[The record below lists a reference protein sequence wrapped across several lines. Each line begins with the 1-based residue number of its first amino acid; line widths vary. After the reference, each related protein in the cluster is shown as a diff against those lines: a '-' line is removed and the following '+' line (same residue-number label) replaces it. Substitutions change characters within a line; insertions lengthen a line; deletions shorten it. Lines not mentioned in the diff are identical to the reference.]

1 MSTPTPEQIAQE
13 LLLRLDA
20 ETSLVK
26 FIEVASPD
34 TKPASHHRL
43 LLGRLEAIERG
54 EITRLMIFMPPG
66 SAKSTYA
73 SILFPPWF
81 LGRNSDRSV
90 IGASHSGELAERFG
104 RRVRNL
110 VGSTDFRRVFGFG
123 LSGDSAAAGRWETE
137 RGGEYYAVGVD
148 ASVTGRRA
156 DLGIIDD
163 PVKGRA
169 EADSQTIRDRIWD
182 WYRSDFWPRLKP
194 GGRIVLIM
202 TRWHEDDLAGRLIA
216 EQSTGG
222 EAWEVLSL
230 PAEARAGDPLGRA
243 VGAPLW
249 PEWFQPSMFAEAK
262 RDVRNWSAL
271 YQQEP
276 TPESGDYFKHEW
288 IRWYDTAPPRD
299 HLEVYG
305 ASDYAVTAQGGDYT
319 VHGIIGVDP
328 GDDIYVLDL
337 WRDQASS
344 DVWVESALDLMERWH
359 PLMWAEEN
367 AQIEKSV
374 GPFLMK
380 RQIERRLL
388 FCYRKQFS
396 SALNKATKAQ
406 SIRGRMAM
414 GKVYLPRRAPWATD
428 LVSELLRFP
437 AGKNDDQVDVL
448 SLVGRMLDDLIA
460 GEVPKS
466 AEPMRGLTEMTMDEV
481 WEKARPEGRW
491 DVRRERV

>member
-1 MSTPTPEQIAQE
+1 MDGEA
-13 LLLRLDA
+13 
-20 ETSLVK
+20 SLVR
-26 FIEVASPD
+26 FIELVSPD
-34 TKPASHHRL
+34 TKPARHHRL
-43 LLGRLEAIERG
+43 LLSRLEALERG

-81 LGRNSDRSV
+81 LGRNAQRSV

-123 LSGDSAAAGRWETE
+123 LSGDNAAAGRWETE

-216 EQSTGG
+216 EQDGGG
-222 EAWEVLSL
+222 ERWEVLSL
-230 PAEARAGDPLGRA
+230 PAEARPGDALGRA
-243 VGAPLW
+243 VGEPLW
-249 PEWFQPSMFAEAK
+249 PEWFGTAIFAEAK
-262 RDVRNWSAL
+262 RDPRNWSAL

-276 TPESGDYFKHEW
+276 TPESGEYFKNEW
-288 IRWYDTAPPRD
+288 IRWYDHAPPRD
-299 HLEVYG
+299 HMQIYG
-305 ASDYAVTAQGGDYT
+305 ASDYAVTAAGGDYT
-319 VHGIIGVDP
+319 VHGVVGIDP
-328 GDDIYVLDL
+328 HDDLYILDL
-337 WRDQASS
+337 WRDQSAS
-344 DVWVESALDLMERWH
+344 DVWVEAFLDLIERWG
-359 PLMWAEEN
+359 PIMWAEEQG
-367 AQIEKSV
+367 QIIRSL
-374 GPFLMK
+374 GPYIVK
-380 RQIERRLL
+380 RQLERRL
-388 FCYRKQFS
+388 FKTYRKQYS
-396 SALNKATKAQ
+396 SAHDKPTRAQ

-414 GKVYLPRRAPWATD
+414 GKVYFPRRAPWAAD

-437 AGKNDDQVDVL
+437 AGKNDDQVDML
-448 SLVGRMLDDLIA
+448 SLVGRMLDRQVA
-460 GEVPKS
+460 GEVPKAS
-466 AEPMRGLTEMTMDEV
+466 EPMRGLNEMTMDEV
-481 WEKARPEGRW
+481 WDRARP
-491 DVRRERV
+491 VMAHHERAW